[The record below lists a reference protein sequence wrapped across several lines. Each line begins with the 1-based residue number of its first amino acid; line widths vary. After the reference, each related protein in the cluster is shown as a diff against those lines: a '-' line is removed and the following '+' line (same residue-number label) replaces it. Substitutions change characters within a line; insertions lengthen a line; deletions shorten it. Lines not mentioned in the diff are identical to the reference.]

1 MVKKDRYKSVLC
13 YYPGYGS
20 FIILLNL
27 GCDDYFCNSILMM
40 AITRYLTLLTSCQ
53 LASLCVIA
61 QVDSLTV
68 QPDTTLE
75 KPLVI
80 PLNRQLAHD
89 NIDKEQ
95 QLTLNADSST
105 ASFFRDSIPG
115 KNRSALEA
123 LTVKI
128 DSMQYRIEKDTSLTH
143 NKKLY
148 YLKGLPV
155 LLRNLKAGWR
165 SKQFDP
171 ANLPAVVDAYDKCM
185 ELDKNNISIDSF
197 INNLDYQVAT
207 PVVRSSA
214 FANNPGYKSSLDL
227 LILKYCLLHPAETLI
242 TLKNNPDIPFAD
254 SLVKLVARKFP
265 AQLYSF
271 AQGGN
276 KLGMII
282 RNIRDDEFVKTIATM
297 SQSRSGQQY
306 FPFLDN
312 IVKGR
317 ITIAQID
324 SLKDDSLQYY
334 RLLVSTQLDYAQ
346 RSGNGDTAYE
356 FRSLTERLTVK
367 AKDVFV
373 NTINGLHNE
382 TDAIRFQCLQS
393 LTAQELYYLA
403 VLTHGLIYT
412 SSYTKGVYPL
422 MMKKIGNRGD
432 SLLQSV
438 YLDHYRKFISQAAAY
453 NTLSGF
459 LSSFPR
465 HEEATRL
472 MQSFVNNLEKTNGL
486 EDGVDVADSYASI
499 FETNKKL
506 SAEILGLVKENYQRN
521 LSTGNKRGITIY
533 NILDKLF
540 LSADSSQKIDLAKEL
555 GIPAVYTVPFASLA
569 NEKDTVIIQ
578 VFFYGDKETIEID
591 FPEFEKIFSNTNW
604 SIDKTNTQ
612 WISIRT
618 IKGKPVIIYANRPLP
633 EETGEDDIAQQALNQ
648 FLKNENLHPTITIHR
663 GHSYFANSTI
673 GYMSPTS
680 RIVFMGSCGGFPLI
694 DGILKKS
701 PDAHIIASKQIG
713 MRAVNKPFIQ
723 LLTDKLRAGNSI
735 DWIPFW
741 KEFKNN
747 ARVEG
752 FEDYIPPYKNLG
764 AIFIKS
770 YKKAMN
776 E

>member
-1 MVKKDRYKSVLC
+1 M
-13 YYPGYGS
+13 
-20 FIILLNL
+20 I
-27 GCDDYFCNSILMM
+27 
-40 AITRYLTLLTSCQ
+40 ATTRYFWLLISFQ
-53 LASLCVIA
+53 LVYFCVIA
-61 QVDSLTV
+61 QDSTAIRQDSAV
-68 QPDTTLE
+68 VRPDTLIE
-75 KPLVI
+75 EVLVI

-95 QLTLNADSST
+95 QLTVTMDSST
-105 ASFFRDSIPG
+105 GKFFRDTTIE
-115 KNRSALEA
+115 KNRKALEA
-123 LTVKI
+123 LTVSI
-128 DSMQYRIEKDTSLTH
+128 DSLQYKIEKDTSLTH

-155 LLRNLKAGWR
+155 LLRNVKAGWR
-165 SKQFDP
+165 LKLFDP
-171 ANLPAVVDAYDKCM
+171 VSLPTVVDAYDRCM
-185 ELDKNNISIDSF
+185 ELDKNNMAIDSF
-197 INNLDYQVAT
+197 INLLDYQVAV

-214 FANNPGYKSSLDL
+214 FDNNAGIKTSQDL
-227 LILKYCLLHPAETLI
+227 LILKYCLLYPAETFL
-242 TLKNNPDIPFAD
+242 TLKNNPDVPFAD
-254 SLVKLVARKFP
+254 SLVKVMAKKYP
-265 AQLYSF
+265 TQLYSF

-276 KLGMII
+276 KLGLII
-282 RNIRDDEFVKTIATM
+282 RNIDDDDFVKTIAGM

-312 IVKGR
+312 IVKGK

-346 RSGNGDTAYE
+346 RAIHGDTAYE

-382 TDAIRFQCLQS
+382 PDAIRFQCLQT
-393 LTAQELYYLA
+393 LTSQELYYLA

-422 MMKKIGNRGD
+422 MMKKAGNRGD
-432 SLLQSV
+432 SLLQSI
-438 YLDHYRKFISQAAAY
+438 YFDHYRKFISQAAAY

-465 HEEATRL
+465 HEDATKL
-472 MQSFVNNLEKTNGL
+472 MQSFVNNLERTSGL

-506 SAEILGLVKENYQRN
+506 SAEILNLVKENYQRN
-521 LSTGNKRGITIY
+521 LLAANKRGITIY
-533 NILDKLF
+533 NILDQLF
-540 LSADSSQKIDLAKEL
+540 LSADSSKKVDLTKEL
-555 GIPAVYTVPFASLA
+555 GIPPVYTVPFSSLT

-591 FPEFEKIFSNTNW
+591 FPEFEKIFNNGNW
-604 SIDKTNTQ
+604 SIDKTNAQ
-612 WISIRT
+612 WITIRT
-618 IKGKPVIIYANRPLP
+618 TKGKPVIIFANRPLP

-648 FLKNENLHPTITIHR
+648 FLKKENLSPTVTIHR

-673 GYMSPTS
+673 GYMSPAS

-713 MRAVNKPFIQ
+713 MRAVNKPFIR

-735 DWIPFW
+735 EWIPFW
-741 KEFKNN
+741 KEFKNH

-764 AIFIKS
+764 AIFIKA

>member
-1 MVKKDRYKSVLC
+1 
-13 YYPGYGS
+13 
-20 FIILLNL
+20 
-27 GCDDYFCNSILMM
+27 MM
-40 AITRYLTLLTSCQ
+40 AITRYLCFLVSYQ
-53 LASLCVIA
+53 LASLCVFA
-61 QVDSLTV
+61 QVDSSAIHTDSSRV
-68 QPDTTLE
+68 
-75 KPLVI
+75 KAFVI
-80 PLNRQLAHD
+80 PLNRQLVHEY
-89 NIDKEQ
+89 IDKEQ
-95 QLTLNADSST
+95 QLALNYDST
-105 ASFFRDSIPG
+105 GGNFFRDST
-115 KNRSALEA
+115 K
-123 LTVKI
+123 KDK
-128 DSMQYRIEKDTSLTH
+128 DSVLQSLTAKVDSLQYKIERDSLLSH

-148 YLKGLPV
+148 YLKGLQT

-171 ANLPAVVDAYDKCM
+171 ASLPAVVKAYDECM
-185 ELDKNNISIDSF
+185 ELDKNNIAIDSF
-197 INNLDYQVAT
+197 INKLDYQTAT

-214 FANNPGYKSSLDL
+214 FDTNTGIKSSHDL
-227 LILKYCLLHPAETLI
+227 LILKYCLLYPAETFI
-242 TLKNNPDIPFAD
+242 TLKNNPDVPFAD
-254 SLVKLVARKFP
+254 SLVKIMARKYP
-265 AQLYSF
+265 VQLYSF

-276 KLGMII
+276 KLGTII
-282 RNIRDDEFVKTIATM
+282 RNISDDDFVKTIAVM

-312 IVKGR
+312 IVKGK

-334 RLLVSTQLDYAQ
+334 RLLVNTQLDYAQ
-346 RSGNGDTAYE
+346 RAINGDTAYE
-356 FRSLTERLTVK
+356 FKSLTERLTVK

-382 TDAIRFQCLQS
+382 PDAVRFQCLQS

-422 MMKKIGNRGD
+422 MMKKAANRGD
-432 SLLQSV
+432 SLLQMV
-438 YLDHYRKFISQAAAY
+438 YFDHYRKFISQAAAY

-465 HEEATRL
+465 HDDAAKL
-472 MQSFVNNLEKTNGL
+472 MQSFVNNLEKTSGL

-499 FETNKKL
+499 FETNKNL
-506 SAEILGLVKENYQRN
+506 AAEILNLVKENYQRN
-521 LSTGNKRGITIY
+521 LSAANKRGITIY
-533 NILDKLF
+533 NILDQLF
-540 LSADSSQKIDLAKEL
+540 LSADSVQKIDLAKEL
-555 GIPAVYTVPFASLA
+555 GIPPVYTVPFSSLA
-569 NEKDTVIIQ
+569 NEKDTVIMQ
-578 VFFYGDKETIEID
+578 VFFYGDKETMKID
-591 FPEFEKIFSNTNW
+591 FPEFEKIFNNDNW
-604 SIDKTNTQ
+604 SIDKSNVQ
-612 WISIRT
+612 WISMRT
-618 IKGKPVIIYANRPLP
+618 TKGKPIIIFANRPLP
-633 EETGEDDIAQQALNQ
+633 EETGEDDLAQQALNQ
-648 FLKNENLHPTITIHR
+648 FLKKENLHPTVTIHR

-694 DGILKKS
+694 DAILKKS

-723 LLTDKLRAGNSI
+723 LLTEKLRAGNNI

-741 KEFKNN
+741 KEFKNS

-764 AIFIKS
+764 AIFIKA
-770 YKKAMN
+770 YKKAMG

>member
-1 MVKKDRYKSVLC
+1 MLPSETD
-13 YYPGYGS
+13 
-20 FIILLNL
+20 
-27 GCDDYFCNSILMM
+27 
-40 AITRYLTLLTSCQ
+40 TL
-53 LASLCVIA
+53 I
-61 QVDSLTV
+61 
-68 QPDTTLE
+68 E
-75 KPLVI
+75 KPLII

-95 QLTLNADSST
+95 QLTLTVDSST
-105 ASFFRDSIPG
+105 ANFFRDTTIE
-115 KNRSALEA
+115 KNKKAFDA
-123 LTVKI
+123 LTVSI
-128 DSMQYRIEKDTSLTH
+128 DSLQYKIEKDTALTH

-148 YLKGLPV
+148 YLKGLPI
-155 LLRNLKAGWR
+155 LLRNLKSGWR
-165 SKQFDP
+165 SKLFDP
-171 ANLPAVVDAYDKCM
+171 ASLPVVVDAYDKCI
-185 ELDKNNISIDSF
+185 ELDKNNMAIDSF
-197 INNLDYQVAT
+197 INLLDYQVAV

-214 FANNPGYKSSLDL
+214 FDTNAGIKSSQDL
-227 LILKYCLLHPAETLI
+227 LILKYCLLFPAETFL
-242 TLKNNPDIPFAD
+242 TLKNNPDVPFAD
-254 SLVKLVARKFP
+254 SLVKVMAKKYPL
-265 AQLYSF
+265 QLYSF

-276 KLGMII
+276 KLGTII
-282 RNIRDDEFVKTIATM
+282 RNIKDDEFVKTIATL

-312 IVKGR
+312 IVKGK
-317 ITIAQID
+317 ITIAQLD

-346 RSGNGDTAYE
+346 RAINGDTAYE

-382 TDAIRFQCLQS
+382 PDAIRFHSIQS

-422 MMKKIGNRGD
+422 MMKKAGNRGD
-432 SLLQSV
+432 SLLQLV
-438 YLDHYRKFISQAAAY
+438 HFDHYRKFISQAAAY

-465 HEEATRL
+465 HDDATKL
-472 MQSFVNNLEKTNGL
+472 MQSFVNNLEKTSGL

-506 SAEILGLVKENYQRN
+506 AGEILNLVKENYQRN
-521 LSTGNKRGITIY
+521 LSAGNKRGITIY
-533 NILDKLF
+533 NILDQLF
-540 LSADSSQKIDLAKEL
+540 LSADSAQKLDLTKEL
-555 GIPAVYTVPFASLA
+555 GIPPVYTVPFSSLV
-569 NEKDTVIIQ
+569 NEKDSVIIQ

-591 FPEFEKIFSNTNW
+591 FPEFERIFGNANW
-604 SIDKTNTQ
+604 NIDKTNTQ
-612 WISIRT
+612 WITIRT
-618 IKGKPVIIYANRPLP
+618 VKGKPVVIYANRPLP

-648 FLKNENLHPTITIHR
+648 FLKKENLIPTITIHR

-673 GYMSPTS
+673 GYMSPSS

-694 DGILKKS
+694 DAILKKS

-723 LLTDKLRAGNSI
+723 LLTDKLRAGNS
-735 DWIPFW
+735 
-741 KEFKNN
+741 
-747 ARVEG
+747 
-752 FEDYIPPYKNLG
+752 Y
-764 AIFIKS
+764 
-770 YKKAMN
+770 
-776 E
+776 

>member
-1 MVKKDRYKSVLC
+1 
-13 YYPGYGS
+13 
-20 FIILLNL
+20 
-27 GCDDYFCNSILMM
+27 MM
-40 AITRYLTLLTSCQ
+40 AIKKYSGLLIFGQ
-53 LASLCVIA
+53 LISLCVIA
-61 QVDSLTV
+61 QVDSSAIHTDSAEV
-68 QPDTTLE
+68 
-75 KPLVI
+75 KALVI

-95 QLTLNADSST
+95 QLALNYDT
-105 ASFFRDSIPG
+105 TNGNFFRDST
-115 KNRSALEA
+115 KKDKDSSLQA
-123 LTVKI
+123 LTTKI
-128 DSMQYRIEKDTSLTH
+128 DSLQFKIERDTLLNH

-148 YLKGLPV
+148 YLKGLQN
-155 LLRNLKAGWR
+155 LLKNLRTGWR

-171 ANLPAVVDAYDKCM
+171 TLLPAVVTAYDQCM
-185 ELDKNNISIDSF
+185 DLDKNNTGIDSL
-197 INNLDYQVAT
+197 INTLYYYVAT

-214 FANNPGYKSSLDL
+214 FDTNTGIKSSQDL
-227 LILKYCLLHPAETLI
+227 LILKYCLLYPAETLI
-242 TLKNNPDIPFAD
+242 TLKNNPDVPFAD
-254 SLVKLVARKFP
+254 SLVKIVARKYP

-276 KLGMII
+276 KLGAII
-282 RNIRDDEFVKTIATM
+282 RNIKDDDFVKAIAIM

-312 IVKGR
+312 IIKGK

-324 SLKDDSLQYY
+324 SLKEDSLQYY
-334 RLLVSTQLDYAQ
+334 RLLVNTQLDYTQ
-346 RSGNGDTAYE
+346 RAINGDTAYE

-367 AKDVFV
+367 AKDIFV

-382 TDAIRFQCLQS
+382 PDAIRFQCIQS

-422 MMKKIGNRGD
+422 MMKKMGNRGD

-438 YLDHYRKFISQAAAY
+438 YFDHYRKFISQAAAY

-465 HEEATRL
+465 HDDAAKL

-499 FETNKKL
+499 YETNKKL
-506 SAEILGLVKENYQRN
+506 SEEILNLVKENYQRN
-521 LSTGNKRGITIY
+521 LSASSKRGITIY
-533 NILDKLF
+533 NILNQLF
-540 LSADSSQKIDLAKEL
+540 LSADSSQKIDLTKEL
-555 GIPAVYTVPFASLA
+555 GIPPVYTVPFSSLV

-591 FPEFEKIFSNTNW
+591 FPEFEKIFSNENW
-604 SIDKTNTQ
+604 SIDKSNAQ

-618 IKGKPVIIYANRPLP
+618 TKGKPVVIYANKPLP
-633 EETGEDDIAQQALNQ
+633 EETGEDDMAQQALNQ
-648 FLKNENLHPTITIHR
+648 FLEKGNLHPTITIHR

-673 GYMSPTS
+673 GYMSPIS

-694 DGILKKS
+694 DAILKKS

-723 LLTDKLRAGNSI
+723 LLTDKLRTGNNI

-764 AIFIKS
+764 AIFIKA
-770 YKKAMN
+770 YKKAMS

>member
-1 MVKKDRYKSVLC
+1 
-13 YYPGYGS
+13 
-20 FIILLNL
+20 
-27 GCDDYFCNSILMM
+27 M
-40 AITRYLTLLTSCQ
+40 AITRYVCLLISCQ
-53 LASLCVIA
+53 LVYFCVIA
-61 QVDSLTV
+61 QDSTAILQDSAAIRTDTV
-68 QPDTTLE
+68 IEKTLI
-75 KPLVI
+75 I

-95 QLTLNADSST
+95 QLTLTIDSST
-105 ASFFRDSIPG
+105 TNFFRDTTIA
-115 KNRSALEA
+115 KNKKAFDA
-123 LTVKI
+123 ITVSI
-128 DSMQYRIEKDTSLTH
+128 DSLQYTIEKDTALTH

-148 YLKGLPV
+148 YLKGLPI
-155 LLRNLKAGWR
+155 LLRNLRSGWR
-165 SKQFDP
+165 SKLFDP
-171 ANLPAVVDAYDKCM
+171 ASLPTVVDAYEKCI
-185 ELDKNNISIDSF
+185 ELDKNNMAIDSF
-197 INNLDYQVAT
+197 ITLVDYQVAV

-214 FANNPGYKSSLDL
+214 FDTNAGIKPSQDL
-227 LILKYCLLHPAETLI
+227 LILKYCLLYPAETFL
-242 TLKNNPDIPFAD
+242 TLKNNPDVPFAD
-254 SLVKLVARKFP
+254 SLIKVMAKKYPL
-265 AQLYSF
+265 QLYSF

-276 KLGMII
+276 KLGTII
-282 RNIRDDEFVKTIATM
+282 RNINDDDFVKTIAIM

-317 ITIAQID
+317 ITIARID

-346 RSGNGDTAYE
+346 RAINGDTAYE

-367 AKDVFV
+367 AKDVFI

-382 TDAIRFQCLQS
+382 PDAIRFQCIQS
-393 LTAQELYYLA
+393 LTAPELYYLA

-422 MMKKIGNRGD
+422 MMKKAGNRGD
-432 SLLQSV
+432 SLLQMV
-438 YLDHYRKFISQAAAY
+438 YFDHYRKFISQAAAY

-465 HEEATRL
+465 HEEATKL
-472 MQSFVNNLEKTNGL
+472 MQSFVNNLEKTSGL

-506 SAEILGLVKENYQRN
+506 AAEILNLVKENYQRN
-521 LSTGNKRGITIY
+521 LSAANKRGITIY
-533 NILDKLF
+533 NILDQLF
-540 LSADSSQKIDLAKEL
+540 LSADSAQKIDLTKEL
-555 GIPAVYTVPFASLA
+555 GIPAVYTVPFSSLA
-569 NEKDTVIIQ
+569 EKKDTVIMQ

-591 FPEFEKIFSNTNW
+591 FPEFERMFNNENWTFDKSNA
-604 SIDKTNTQ
+604 Q
-612 WISIRT
+612 WITIRST
-618 IKGKPVIIYANRPLP
+618 KGKPVIIFANRPLP

-648 FLKNENLHPTITIHR
+648 FLKKENLIPTVTIHR

-673 GYMSPTS
+673 GYMSPAS

-694 DGILKKS
+694 DAILKKS

-723 LLTDKLRAGNSI
+723 LLTDKLRAGSSI

-764 AIFIKS
+764 AIFIKA
-770 YKKAMN
+770 YKKAMS